1 MNFYLLLHYSI
12 YVWVI
17 TYISQYG
24 IIMNLNV
31 KNNIN
36 VRIKELDTEI
46 QGLENKLAAKIW
58 ERKKYV
64 QFSRDNNPKNY
75 ISK

>member
-1 MNFYLLLHYSI
+1 MA
-12 YVWVI
+12 I
-17 TYISQYG
+17 TYISQNG

-31 KNNIN
+31 RNNIN

-46 QGLENKLAAKIW
+46 QSLENKLAAKIW

-75 ISK
+75 TSK

>member
-1 MNFYLLLHYSI
+1 MA
-12 YVWVI
+12 I
-17 TYISQYG
+17 TYISQNG

-46 QGLENKLAAKIW
+46 HRLENKLAAKIW

-75 ISK
+75 TSK

>member
-1 MNFYLLLHYSI
+1 
-12 YVWVI
+12 
-17 TYISQYG
+17 
-24 IIMNLNV
+24 MNLNV

-58 ERKKYV
+58 ERKKYM
-64 QFSRDNNPKNY
+64 QFSDDSKNEMINP
-75 ISK
+75 

>member
-1 MNFYLLLHYSI
+1 
-12 YVWVI
+12 
-17 TYISQYG
+17 
-24 IIMNLNV
+24 MNLNV
-31 KNNIN
+31 NNNIN

-46 QGLENKLAAKIW
+46 QSLENKLAAKIW

-75 ISK
+75 TSK

>member
-1 MNFYLLLHYSI
+1 
-12 YVWVI
+12 
-17 TYISQYG
+17 
-24 IIMNLNV
+24 MNLNV

-64 QFSRDNNPKNY
+64 QFSRDNNPTSY
-75 ISK
+75 TSK

>member
-1 MNFYLLLHYSI
+1 
-12 YVWVI
+12 
-17 TYISQYG
+17 
-24 IIMNLNV
+24 MNLNV
-31 KNNIN
+31 NNKIN

-46 QGLENKLAAKIW
+46 QGLENKLAAKVW

-64 QFSRDNNPKNY
+64 QFSRDNKPKNY

>member
-1 MNFYLLLHYSI
+1 
-12 YVWVI
+12 
-17 TYISQYG
+17 
-24 IIMNLNV
+24 MNLNV
-31 KNNIN
+31 RNNIN

-46 QGLENKLAAKIW
+46 HRLENKLAAKVW

-75 ISK
+75 TSK